1 MRQSDAMFEPAD
13 LGIALYIIL
22 IFVVFISASSW
33 VRYSLHTEGTTHAR
47 HGMRGL
53 PPLKENPGTTEGGE
67 A

>member
-1 MRQSDAMFEPAD
+1 MFEPAD

-33 VRYSLHTEGTTHAR
+33 VRYSLHTEGTTRAR
-47 HGMRGL
+47 CGMRGL
-53 PPLKENPGTTEGGE
+53 PPLKENPGTAEEGE